1 MADAACAEQQ
11 VVGGETPQHRFA
23 PGGGL
28 HCIDVDFSA
37 RWYYGDARLKTYCL

>member
-1 MADAACAEQQ
+1 
-11 VVGGETPQHRFA
+11 VGGETPPHRFA